1 MKKIIFS
8 KEARI
13 EKAIEN
19 WSVRE
24 IVRKLG
30 LKPSHNQFPT
40 ISDQEVDVWENLPEP
55 WAVDADVFKRAF
67 FEFNKI
73 GGD

>member
-8 KEARI
+8 KEARK

-24 IVRKLG
+24 IAKQFG
-30 LKPSHNQFPT
+30 LKLTYNQFPT
-40 ISDQEVDVWENLPEP
+40 ISDQEIEVWESLAEP
-55 WAVDADVFKRAF
+55 CAVNSALFKKAF
-67 FEFNKI
+67 FEYNKI
-73 GGD
+73 GDD